1 MPSAPSVSLSA
12 PASASLSSVDSLRL
26 VLDTVEARNP
36 HEPEFQQA
44 VHEVLE
50 SIAPVLEAH
59 PEFVDGGILERIVE
73 PERQILF
80 RVPWVDDSG
89 RLQVNRGFRV
99 QFSSVLGPYKGGL
112 RFHPSV
118 NLSIIKF
125 LGFEQIFKNAL
136 TGQGIGGAKGG
147 SDFDPHGR
155 SDAEVMRFCQSF
167 MNELYRHLGEH
178 TDVPAG
184 DIGVGARE
192 IGYLFG
198 QSRYDPTRP
207 EAGMFPGT
215 GGPGGGAEG
224 RPAATGY
231 GAVFFVEEM
240 LGVHGDTLHGKRV
253 GVSGSGNVAIYAID
267 KARQL
272 GATAVTA
279 SDSSGYVVDD
289 AGIDVDL
296 LRQIKEVE
304 RARISEYA
312 VRRPGARYV
321 EGARPWEVPVDV
333 AVPSATQNEL
343 EADDARAL
351 IANGVRAVA
360 EGANMPSTPDAIE
373 LFQSAGVLFGPGKA
387 ANAGGVATSALEMS
401 QNAARQRWSFD
412 DSESKLRSIMADV
425 HDAAFQA
432 AEKYGRPGDY
442 VVGANSAGFERVAHA
457 MLAQGVI

>member
-1 MPSAPSVSLSA
+1 MTETLAAL
-12 PASASLSSVDSLRL
+12 PASVRD
-26 VLDTVEARNP
+26 VFDVVVARNP

-44 VHEVLE
+44 VHEVLG
-50 SIAPVLEAH
+50 SIGPVLEEH
-59 PEFVDGGILERIVE
+59 PQFVDGGILERIVE
-73 PERQILF
+73 PERQIIF

-89 RLQVNRGFRV
+89 RLHVNRGFRV

-118 NLSIIKF
+118 NLSIVKF

-198 QSRYDPTRP
+198 QYRKVTNRHES
-207 EAGMFPGT
+207 GMFT
-215 GGPGGGAEG
+215 GKGVQWGGAEV
-224 RPAATGY
+224 RTEATGY
-231 GAVFFVEEM
+231 GAVFFVEKM
-240 LGVHGDTLHGKRV
+240 LGVHGEDLEGRRV
-253 GVSGSGNVAIYAID
+253 VVSGSGNVATYAIE
-267 KARQL
+267 KAQQL
-272 GATAVTA
+272 GATPVTA

-289 AGIDVDL
+289 AGIDLGL
-296 LRQIKEVE
+296 LKQIKEVE

-312 VRRPGARYV
+312 ARRSGARFV
-321 EGARPWEVPVDV
+321 EGGSVWEVPADI
-333 AVPSATQNEL
+333 AIPSATQNEL
-343 EADDARAL
+343 DLEDARAL
-351 IANGVRAVA
+351 ISNGVRAVA
-360 EGANMPSTPDAIE
+360 EGANMPTLPDAVAA
-373 LFQSAGVLFGPGKA
+373 FQEAGVLFAPGKA

-401 QNAARQRWSFD
+401 QNAARQRWGFA
-412 DSESKLRSIMADV
+412 DSEAKLRGIMADV
-425 HDAAFQA
+425 HDAAFDA
-432 AEKYGRPGDY
+432 AERFGRPGDY
-442 VVGANSAGFERVAHA
+442 VAGANAAGFERVAHA